1 MKIVHFLRK
10 RLILWCTLA
19 VMLVFAL
26 FPIYWMLNTSF
37 KTTREIYRMTPTFW
51 PEQFV
56 WTGYQKLFAS
66 GFLNNVKNSLV
77 VAMIVTVVSIFFA
90 MLAAYA
96 IAKLSFRGREIIS
109 KSILYAYLMP
119 RSIMFIPLYMLVTS
133 AGLADS
139 IYGLMLVYPTIT
151 VPYATWMLISYF
163 TSIPDEI
170 EEAAM
175 IDGCSRFG
183 SMFRVVFPL
192 SAPGISATAIFSFTL
207 CWSEYLYAL
216 VIVSKAAQ
224 KTIPL
229 ALSDMVVADVAAWG
243 PLMAGS
249 IVAAIPVMILYLLV
263 SRNMV
268 SGMTL
273 GGIK

>member
-1 MKIVHFLRK
+1 
-10 RLILWCTLA
+10 
-19 VMLVFAL
+19 
-26 FPIYWMLNTSF
+26 
-37 KTTREIYRMTPTFW
+37 
-51 PEQFV
+51 
-56 WTGYQKLFAS
+56 
-66 GFLNNVKNSLV
+66 
-77 VAMIVTVVSIFFA
+77 
-90 MLAAYA
+90 
-96 IAKLSFRGREIIS
+96 
-109 KSILYAYLMP
+109 
-119 RSIMFIPLYMLVTS
+119 
-133 AGLADS
+133 
-139 IYGLMLVYPTIT
+139 
-151 VPYATWMLISYF
+151 MLISYF